1 MHKFFAKTLFL
12 GKKVCYLPEC
22 HSTNEEAHH
31 IISLEKPIEG
41 LVVVTDRQTKGK
53 GQRGNIWESE
63 PGKNLTFS
71 TVLKPSFIKIPDQFG
86 LHLLSSL
93 AIHDAL
99 FSILGNKLSIKW
111 PNDIYYEDNKLG
123 GILIEN
129 SIRGNGIEYSIIG
142 IGININQLVFETP
155 HATSLADIGLQDYN
169 IMEVAE
175 NILANLEKRYL
186 LLKKSHFT
194 LLLNEYHARMY
205 KYGQNQL
212 FSENGVV
219 FTGTIRGVE
228 KTGKI
233 IIESDGNMLKFDF
246 KEIEFLRD

>member
-22 HSTNEEAHH
+22 HSTNEVAHN
-31 IISLEKPIEG
+31 IISREKPIEG
-41 LVVVTDRQTKGK
+41 LVVLADRQTKGK
-53 GQRGNIWESE
+53 GQRGNTWESE

-71 TVLKPSFIKIPDQFG
+71 TILKPSFIKIPDQFG
-86 LHLLSSL
+86 LHLVSSL

-99 FSILGNKLSIKW
+99 FTILGNKLSIKW

-142 IGININQLVFETP
+142 IGINVNQLVFETP
-155 HATSLADIGLQDYN
+155 HATSLADIGLQEFS

-186 LLKKSHFT
+186 LLKNGHFT
-194 LLLNEYHARMY
+194 SLLNEYHARLY

-212 FSENGVV
+212 FSENGIL
-219 FTGTIRGVE
+219 FTGKILGVE
-228 KTGKI
+228 KSGKI
-233 IIESDGNMLKFDF
+233 RVKTGEDVLSFDF